1 MTIHRT
7 THRISRRTLLGT
19 AAGLAIASPARLLAA
34 PAVKP
39 ERTKL
44 TAAIPVDAASFLPI
58 YLAAARTWKEQGL
71 DVDLTAFRGDAEA
84 SQALAGGSVD
94 FTIQSG
100 DGLVNVINAG
110 QPVIGFYAGFH
121 QSDYA
126 WLSQPAIKSWED
138 LRGKAAGVS
147 TFGSATDQLTR
158 YALKRHGLTPEK
170 DVQMVQAGPPASI
183 AQALKANRLAVGILA
198 PPMNWIVQDAGFNML
213 GSQDRDIAP
222 QWPKHVFIA
231 RKQFLDEN
239 PNTVKAILRAHVAA
253 IRLARADRDFVVAT
267 YMDRLK
273 FQKPYAERAYDAILP
288 GYDERGSLPDAGSM
302 KVFWSLQIERGDIN
316 EPWPDAKIL
325 DDRFIRTFA
334 EWAP

>member
-1 MTIHRT
+1 MPGWRP
-7 THRISRRTLLGT
+7 RRTR
-19 AAGLAIASPARLLAA
+19 ALAA
-34 PAVKP
+34 PIGKP
-39 ERTKL
+39 EKTKL

-71 DVDLTAFRGDAEA
+71 DVTLTAFRGDAEA

-94 FTIQSG
+94 FTIQSA

-126 WLSQPAIKSWED
+126 WLSQPSIKSWDD
-138 LRGKAAGVS
+138 LKGKTAGVS

-158 YALKRHGLTPEK
+158 YALKRHGLVPEK

-198 PPMNWIVQDAGFNML
+198 PPMNWMVADAGFNML

-222 QWPKHVFIA
+222 QWPKHVFMA
-231 RKQFLDEN
+231 KRQFLDDN
-239 PNTVKAILRAHVAA
+239 PETVRAILRAHVAA
-253 IRLARADRDFVVAT
+253 IRLARADRDLVVAT

-273 FQKPYAERAYDAILP
+273 FQKIYAERAADAILP
-288 GYDERGSLPDAGSM
+288 LYDERGSLPDQASM
-302 KVFWSLQIERGDIN
+302 KVFWSLQIERGEIK
-316 EPWPDAKIL
+316 EPWPDAKLL
-325 DDRFIRTFA
+325 DDRFIKTFA